1 MSQVLMTR
9 SAPALSLRSLAMAL
23 ALTASALTPLAPLT
37 AHAGA
42 TMDGTISA
50 LSSIPMV
57 SMALSAGVS
66 GGVPQLTLSASAA
79 LILISAEVADGT
91 VTWVLESAADGS
103 RFVLKT
109 LERGVKMASVAVGTA
124 LVVTATSAGW
134 VLSAAGQALCFV
146 PNEIGASLSYNE
158 RITR

>member
-1 MSQVLMTR
+1 MSEVLMTR
-9 SAPALSLRSLAMAL
+9 SAPVLSLRSLVMAL
-23 ALTASALTPLAPLT
+23 ALTASALAPLVPLT
-37 AHAGA
+37 AHAGP
-42 TMDGTISA
+42 TMEGTISA
-50 LSSIPMV
+50 VSSIPMA
-57 SMALSAGVS
+57 SMAISAGAFA
-66 GGVPQLTLSASAA
+66 GVPQLTLSGGAA
-79 LILISAEVADGT
+79 LILISAEVSDGT

-109 LERGVKMASVAVGTA
+109 LERGAKMASVAVGTA

-146 PNEIGASLSYNE
+146 PNEIGASLSHNE

>member
-1 MSQVLMTR
+1 MSEVLMTR
-9 SAPALSLRSLAMAL
+9 CAPVLSLRSLVTAL
-23 ALTASALTPLAPLT
+23 ALTASALAPLT
-37 AHAGA
+37 VHAGP
-42 TMDGTISA
+42 TMEGTISA
-50 LSSIPMV
+50 ISSIPMA
-57 SMALSAGVS
+57 SMAMSAGAS
-66 GGVPQLTLSASAA
+66 AGVPQLTLSGGAA
-79 LILISAEVADGT
+79 LILISAEVSDGI

-109 LERGVKMASVAVGTA
+109 LERGAKMASVVVGTS

-146 PNEIGASLSYNE
+146 PNQIGASLTYNE